1 MKIIVCIKQV
11 PESASVK
18 IDPDTHTLIRQGVKS
33 IINPFD
39 MNAIEAALQLK
50 ENQSGQVVV
59 ISMGPPQA
67 EESLREAISLGV
79 DEAILLSDRA
89 FAGADTLATSYTLS
103 MGIKKI
109 GKFDLIICGK
119 QAIDGDTAQVGPE
132 LAEMLDIPQVCWVR
146 KIVEIKNQTIVVE
159 RALEDGYE
167 VVETQL
173 PALLTVV
180 KEINEP
186 RLPSLRGKLNAKKK
200 EIPIWG
206 AQELGISP
214 DEVGLA
220 GSATQVIRTFT
231 PPPRKDRKILQGEV
245 KDVVK
250 ELVCEL
256 KQRKIV

>member
-39 MNAIEAALQLK
+39 INAIEAALQLK
-50 ENQSGQVVV
+50 ESQSGQVVV

>member
-50 ENQSGQVVV
+50 ESQSGQVVV

-206 AQELGISP
+206 AQKLGISP